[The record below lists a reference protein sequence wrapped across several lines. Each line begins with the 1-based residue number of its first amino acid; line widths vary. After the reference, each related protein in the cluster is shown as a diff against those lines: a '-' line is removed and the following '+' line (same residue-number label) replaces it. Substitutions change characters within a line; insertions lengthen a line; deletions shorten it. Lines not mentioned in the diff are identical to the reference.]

1 MIQDTAEHD
10 QVSNGK
16 PILTSIETPWLDML
30 MQTLHL
36 LVGEEGAQGLLKARG
51 IRPLVCVLD
60 TNLLLCDL
68 VRAANIQERTGL
80 IRAAQT
86 GLVRLY
92 ASTTVRDEIP
102 EKFR

>member
-36 LVGEEGAQGLLKARG
+36 LVGEEGVSGTTEGARNSSLG
-51 IRPLVCVLD
+51 VC
-60 TNLLLCDL
+60 
-68 VRAANIQERTGL
+68 
-80 IRAAQT
+80 
-86 GLVRLY
+86 
-92 ASTTVRDEIP
+92 S
-102 EKFR
+102 